1 MNKKDLKEKD
11 NIINVNVNYVNESE
25 EPAEPADS
33 SANVIAYVL
42 LFVFFIVAVWYI
54 SPWLTSIG
62 SVFKLVLTTV
72 CAAYVYQC
80 IKWFLKCLRDA

>member
-25 EPAEPADS
+25 EPADS
-33 SANVIAYVL
+33 SANVIAYAL
-42 LFVFFIVAVWYI
+42 LVGFFIVAVWYI

-62 SVFKLVLTTV
+62 SVFKLVLTSV

-80 IKWFLKCLRDA
+80 IKWFIKCLRDA